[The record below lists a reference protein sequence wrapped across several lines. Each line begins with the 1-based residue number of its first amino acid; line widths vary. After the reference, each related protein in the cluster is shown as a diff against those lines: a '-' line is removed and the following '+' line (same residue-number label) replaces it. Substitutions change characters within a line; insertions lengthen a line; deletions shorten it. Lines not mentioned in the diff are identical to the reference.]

1 MIAISKPPM
10 GKSHPLQSRIYS
22 ITIGTWGISLSID
35 RGYTLSNISYF
46 CDSISH
52 IYDFSYIFFSLSVV
66 CRCIKKDWKAALENT
81 ERFETWTNRKLE
93 GMKNQIKT
101 SILKLWKVNCSKK
114 KEGLFLLWITA
125 LATTS
130 FSI

>member
-35 RGYTLSNISYF
+35 RGYTLSSISYF
-46 CDSISH
+46 CASISH

-66 CRCIKKDWKAALENT
+66 CRCIKKDWKAALEIRNALKH
-81 ERFETWTNRKLE
+81 ERIENLREWKT
-93 GMKNQIKT
+93 QIKT